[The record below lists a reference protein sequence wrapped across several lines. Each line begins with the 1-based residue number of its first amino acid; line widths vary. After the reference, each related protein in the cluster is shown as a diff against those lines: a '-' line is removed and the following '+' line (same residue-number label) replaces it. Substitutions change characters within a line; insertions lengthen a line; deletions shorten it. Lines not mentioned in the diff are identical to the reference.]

1 MSIADGWEQKKRCD
15 IGLSIH
21 KQGNTLFAQGRT
33 PRARQRAPGMVQK
46 NTPSTRSLSSRP
58 EANGHDGANMA
69 RNHTGMDID
78 VSLASVMAHIT
89 APEGRWLIRN
99 TPSKAKDA
107 GDEKETNREL

>member
-1 MSIADGWEQKKRCD
+1 MYIADGWEQKKRCD

-33 PRARQRAPGMVQK
+33 PRARQRAPGIVQK

-58 EANGHDGANMA
+58 EANGHDGSDRTAFKGTHRHRLTIESANMA

-78 VSLASVMAHIT
+78 VNLASVMARISQHQ
-89 APEGRWLIRN
+89 EGV
-99 TPSKAKDA
+99 
-107 GDEKETNREL
+107 G